1 MNFFL
6 NEDNQVS
13 NLLTV
18 KLANVLLPILEL
30 SSNEKASQYNM
41 CFFEK

>member
-1 MNFFL
+1 MNVFL

-30 SSNEKASQYNM
+30 SSNEKAFQYNI
-41 CFFEK
+41 CLF